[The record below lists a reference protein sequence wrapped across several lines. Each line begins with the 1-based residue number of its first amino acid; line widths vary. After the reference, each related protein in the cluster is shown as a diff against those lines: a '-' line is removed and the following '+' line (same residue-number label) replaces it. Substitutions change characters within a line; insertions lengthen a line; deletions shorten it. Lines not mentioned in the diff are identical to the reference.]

1 MNTLKREHP
10 TCFGIALGSN
20 LGNRLE
26 QFRVGLE
33 ALLLRGDI
41 QLLSKAAVYETDPV
55 DCPPGSQAFLNT
67 VIEVESSLDAHALH
81 QVLQQIEIALGRPE
95 KRERNSPRS
104 LDLDILYAG
113 DQCMDDEVL
122 TIPHPRLHQRRF
134 VLQPLADIR
143 PELVLPGQQ
152 MTVGELLA
160 LLRDEA
166 SAVRLVAR
174 EW

>member
-1 MNTLKREHP
+1 MR
-10 TCFGIALGSN
+10 FGIALGSN
-20 LGNRLE
+20 LGDRLGH
-26 QFRVGLE
+26 FRAGLN
-33 ALLLRGDI
+33 ALLLRDDI
-41 QLLSKAAVYETDPV
+41 ELLSKASIYETDPV

-81 QVLQQIEIALGRPE
+81 QMLQGIEIALGRPE
-95 KRERNSPRS
+95 QRERNAPRP

-122 TIPHPRLHQRRF
+122 TIPHPRLHLRRF

-143 PELVLPGQQ
+143 SDWVLPGQGK
-152 MTVGELLA
+152 TVTELLT
-160 LLRDEA
+160 LLPEDTC
-166 SAVRLVAR
+166 AVRLVAR